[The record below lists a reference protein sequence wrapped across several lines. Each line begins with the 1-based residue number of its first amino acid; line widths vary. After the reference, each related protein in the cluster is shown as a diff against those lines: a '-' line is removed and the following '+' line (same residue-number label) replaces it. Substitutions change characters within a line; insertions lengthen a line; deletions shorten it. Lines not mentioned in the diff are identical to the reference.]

1 MLSRR
6 GWGGAA
12 RGEGGGGAG
21 LGFNQILEFC
31 QVSSRKGREKERDR
45 GCV

>member
-6 GWGGAA
+6 GRGA
-12 RGEGGGGAG
+12 GGGGGAG